1 LVSLT
6 VTNVTPGIGD
16 DLCVPSDELPIWEP
30 IARDYEQHAATGAY
44 NSMYDRPA
52 VLELCG
58 DVQGLS
64 VLDVGCG
71 PGLYAEELVARGA
84 SELTGVDASPTM
96 VELARARVPER
107 AAFRVH
113 DLESPLDWLAPD
125 SFDLAV
131 MALVIHHLDDRV
143 GVLRE
148 IHRVLRP
155 DGRLVV
161 STHHPTGDWL
171 IHGGSYFDVSLIR
184 ETWSRGWNVRYWRL
198 PLTKSAAEFSEA
210 GFVIERLVEPLP
222 QPAMADDHP
231 DDYERLLRE
240 PGFIA
245 FRLAKQGR

>member
-6 VTNVTPGIGD
+6 VTNVAQRVGH
-16 DLCVPSDELPIWEP
+16 DLFVPSGEPPLWEP
-30 IARDYEQHAATGAY
+30 IARDYEQHAATSAH
-44 NSMYDRPA
+44 NAMYDRPS
-52 VLELCG
+52 VLDLCG

-84 SELTGVDASPTM
+84 SELTGLDGSPTM
-96 VELARARVPER
+96 VELARERVPER
-107 AAFRVH
+107 ATFRVH
-113 DLESPLDWLAPD
+113 DLESPLDWLAPE

-131 MALVIHHLDDRV
+131 MALVIHHVDNRV

-155 DGRLVV
+155 DGKLVV

-184 ETWSRGWNVRYWRL
+184 ETWNRGWNVRYWRQ
-198 PLTKSAAEFSEA
+198 PLTRTASEFSEA

-222 QPAMADDHP
+222 TLEMAERYA
-231 DDYERLLRE
+231 DDYEMLLRQ

-245 FRLAKQGR
+245 FRLAKRSR